1 MEAKIGQW
9 NPLNKFRT
17 VFNIMDNMCD
27 QVDDLDDKTISSV
40 GKRARDLTKGLNEIV
55 QGLAQM
61 QEIDYNKT
69 KIAFLSELTK
79 KAIEQGEYL
88 VLVIERMECVKRM
101 SVQTVSVESRL
112 KQAK

>member
-1 MEAKIGQW
+1 METKIGQW
-9 NPLNKFRT
+9 NPMNKFRT

-40 GKRARDLTKGLNEIV
+40 GKRARELTKGLNEIV
-55 QGLAQM
+55 QGLSSM

-69 KIAFLSELTK
+69 KITFLIELTK
-79 KAIEQGEYL
+79 KAIEQSEYL
-88 VLVIERMECVKRM
+88 VLVIERMECVKRINEQA
-101 SVQTVSVESRL
+101 VAVDSRL